1 MVKASAD
8 DIGGK
13 LDNLLASRR
22 FLAFDSEVLMK
33 LQVDRPRIPME
44 LQVDRQVLPME
55 QCQLKVNRKGYK
67 IEKKKLI
74 DSNFE
79 ESTLP

>member
-8 DIGGK
+8 NTSGK
-13 LDNLLASRR
+13 LDDLLASRQ
-22 FLAFDSEVLMK
+22 FLAFDSK
-33 LQVDRPRIPME
+33 IPME
-44 LQVDRQVLPME
+44 LQVDRQVLPMGRR
-55 QCQLKVNRKGYK
+55 QLKVNRKGYK

>member
-8 DIGGK
+8 DTGGK
-13 LDNLLASRR
+13 LDDLLALRR
-22 FLAFDSEVLMK
+22 FLAFDWEVLME
-33 LQVDRPRIPME
+33 LQVDRPKIPME
-44 LQVDRQVLPME
+44 LQVDRPMLPME
-55 QCQLKVNRKGYK
+55 RRQLKVNRKGYK
-67 IEKKKLI
+67 IEKEEFI

>member
-1 MVKASAD
+1 MVKTSTD
-8 DIGGK
+8 DTGGK
-13 LDNLLASRR
+13 LNDLLASRQ
-22 FLAFDSEVLMK
+22 FLAFDWE
-33 LQVDRPRIPME
+33 VDRSKMPME

-67 IEKKKLI
+67 IEEKKLI